1 MTGLHVRIKSWEQG
15 NGEGTGDLM
24 ANFATLFPTVGKV
37 QNWTDTDDPE
47 SQVVQKGLRKP

>member
-1 MTGLHVRIKSWEQG
+1 MTGLHVRIRSWEQ
-15 NGEGTGDLM
+15 GEGTGDLM
-24 ANFATLFPTVGKV
+24 ANFAPLFRTVGKV